1 MAQQERRRRG
11 RTQVMAWINAGML
24 NPMEFISHTFRFE
37 DILDA
42 FALVERREPGTKRIV
57 IKF

>member
-1 MAQQERRRRG
+1 MM
-11 RTQVMAWINAGML
+11 VWINAGML